1 MTSICVFGLHG
12 ASDQTQASYMLGSAL
27 FKVLNLQP
35 CTSVSLL
42 CPMVTNLTKSELNQ
56 L

>member
-1 MTSICVFGLHG
+1 MTDICVFGLHG
-12 ASDQTQASYMLGSAL
+12 AGDQTQASCMLGSAL

-35 CTSVSLL
+35 YTSVFLL
-42 CPMVTNLTKSELNQ
+42 CSMVTNLTKSELNQ